1 MSRRGWLLFSAM
13 SVIWGIPYLLIKIA
27 VAELAPATL
36 VLARVAIAAVVL
48 LPITVRRRELAP
60 VLRRWRPLI
69 AYTAVELCVPWFFL
83 AVAEQTLSSS
93 LTGLLLAM
101 VPLVSAVLVVITGHE
116 RLGARRI
123 AGLVM
128 GFAGVAALVGLDIHG
143 SLLAVGAVA
152 IVAVCYAVGPFILA
166 RYLSTSP
173 ELGVVEAS
181 LLVSTVVYL
190 PFGVAQAPA
199 RLPAAPAV
207 VAVVTLGVVCTAV
220 AFVVFF
226 RLIAEVG
233 PARAT
238 VITYVNPAVAL
249 VLGVVVLNESFTL
262 VTGIGFALILAGS
275 VLGTG
280 RDRRPAEETAPA
292 EP

>member
-48 LPITVRRRELAP
+48 LPITIRRGELVPA
-60 VLRRWRPLI
+60 LRRWRPLI
-69 AYTAVELCVPWFFL
+69 AYTAVELCIPWYFL
-83 AVAEQTLSSS
+83 AFAEQTLSSS

-101 VPLVSAVLVVITGHE
+101 VPLVSAILVLATGQE
-116 RLGARRI
+116 RLGARRVV
-123 AGLVM
+123 GLIL
-128 GFAGVAALVGLDIHG
+128 GFAGVAALVGVDIHG
-143 SLLAVGAVA
+143 SALAVGAVA
-152 IVAVCYAVGPFILA
+152 IVAVGYALGPFILA
-166 RYLSTSP
+166 RSLSDLP
-173 ELGVVEAS
+173 DLGVVAAS
-181 LLVSTVVYL
+181 LLVCAVVYL
-190 PFGVAQAPA
+190 PFGIAQAPSTMPGA
-199 RLPAAPAV
+199 RVV
-207 VAVVTLGVVCTAV
+207 VAVVTLGVICTAL
-220 AFVVFF
+220 AFVLFF

-249 VLGVVVLNESFTL
+249 VLGVVVLDEPFTV
-262 VTGIGFALILAGS
+262 VTALGFALILVGS

-280 RDRRPAEETAPA
+280 RDRRRAETPVCA

>member
-27 VAELAPATL
+27 VAELTPATL
-36 VLARVAIAAVVL
+36 VLARVVVAALVL
-48 LPITVRRRELAP
+48 LPITVRRRELVP

-69 AYTAVELCVPWFFL
+69 AYTAVELCVPWYFL
-83 AVAEQTLSSS
+83 AFAEQTLSSS

-101 VPLVSAVLVVITGHE
+101 VPLVSAILVLITGHE
-116 RLGARRI
+116 RLGARRVF
-123 AGLVM
+123 GLIL
-128 GFAGVAALVGLDIHG
+128 GFAGVAALVGLDLHG
-143 SLLAVGAVA
+143 SLVAVGAVA
-152 IVAVCYAVGPFILA
+152 VVAVCYAVGPFILA
-166 RYLSTSP
+166 RYLSDSP
-173 ELGVVEAS
+173 DLGVVAAS
-181 LLVSTVVYL
+181 LLVSAVVYL
-190 PFGVAQAPA
+190 PFGVAQAPNTMPGA
-199 RLPAAPAV
+199 SV
-207 VAVVTLGVVCTAV
+207 VIAVVTLGVVCTAL
-220 AFVVFF
+220 AFVLFF

-249 VLGVVVLNESFTL
+249 VLGVVVLNESFTV
-262 VTGIGFALILAGS
+262 VTAIGFALILVGS

-280 RDRRPAEETAPA
+280 RDRRPAETPVCA

>member
-36 VLARVAIAAVVL
+36 VLARVLIAAVVL
-48 LPITVRRRELAP
+48 LPITVRRRELLP
-60 VLRRWRPLI
+60 VLRRWRPLL
-69 AYTAVELCVPWFFL
+69 AYTAVELIVPWYFL
-83 AVAEQTLSSS
+83 AFAEQTLSSS

-101 VPLVSAVLVVITGHE
+101 VPLVSAILVISTGDE
-116 RLGARRI
+116 RLGVRRVF
-123 AGLVM
+123 GLLL
-128 GFAGVAALVGLDIHG
+128 GFAGVVALVGIDLHG
-143 SLLAVGAVA
+143 SLLAVGAVG
-152 IVAVCYAVGPFILA
+152 IVAVGYALGPFILA
-166 RYLSTSP
+166 RHLSDLP
-173 ELGVVEAS
+173 ELGVVAAS
-181 LLVSTVVYL
+181 LLVSAAVYL
-190 PFGVAQAPA
+190 PFGIAQAPA
-199 RLPAAPAV
+199 GMPSAPAIA
-207 VAVVTLGVVCTAV
+207 AVVTLGIVCTAL
-220 AFVVFF
+220 AFVLFF

-249 VLGVVVLNESFTL
+249 VLGVVVLGESFTV
-262 VTGIGFALILAGS
+262 VTAIGFALILIGS

-280 RDRRPAEETAPA
+280 RDRRRAETPVCA

>member
-36 VLARVAIAAVVL
+36 VLARVAIGVVVL
-48 LPITVRRRELAP
+48 LPITVRRRELVA
-60 VLRRWRPLI
+60 VLRHWRPLI
-69 AYTAVELCVPWFFL
+69 TYTVVELCIPWYFL

-93 LTGLLLAM
+93 LTGLLIAA

-116 RLGARRI
+116 RLGVRRLV
-123 AGLVM
+123 GLIV
-128 GFAGVAALVGLDIHG
+128 GFAGVAALVGVDIHG
-143 SLLAVGAVA
+143 SFLAVGAVA
-152 IVAVCYAVGPFILA
+152 IVAVCYAVGPVIQA
-166 RYLSTSP
+166 RYLSHLP
-173 ELGVVEAS
+173 DLGVVAAS
-181 LLVSTVVYL
+181 LLVTAVVYL
-190 PFGVAQAPA
+190 PFGVAQAPT
-199 RLPAAPAV
+199 RMPSPAALA
-207 VAVVTLGVVCTAV
+207 AIVTLGVVCTAV
-220 AFVVFF
+220 AFVLFF

-249 VLGVVVLNESFTL
+249 VLGVMVLNESLTL
-262 VTGIGFALILAGS
+262 ITVVGFGLILVGS
-275 VLGTG
+275 VLGTV
-280 RDRRPAEETAPA
+280 RERRTQQAAVA

>member
-36 VLARVAIAAVVL
+36 VLARVAIATVVL
-48 LPITVRRRELAP
+48 LPITVQRGELVP
-60 VLRRWRPLI
+60 VLRRWRPLL
-69 AYTAVELCVPWFFL
+69 AYTAVELCIPWYFL
-83 AVAEQTLSSS
+83 AYAEQTLSSS

-101 VPLVSAVLVVITGHE
+101 VPLVSAVLVLATGHE
-116 RLGARRI
+116 RLGARRVV
-123 AGLVM
+123 GLIL

-143 SLLAVGAVA
+143 SALAVGAVA
-152 IVAVCYAVGPFILA
+152 IVAVGYAIGPFILA
-166 RYLSTSP
+166 RNLSDLP
-173 ELGVVEAS
+173 DLGVVAAS
-181 LLVSTVVYL
+181 LLVAAVVYL
-190 PFGVAQAPA
+190 PFGVAQAPGH
-199 RLPAAPAV
+199 LPSAPVLIAV
-207 VAVVTLGVVCTAV
+207 ITLGVICTAL
-220 AFVVFF
+220 AFVLFF

-249 VLGVVVLNESFTL
+249 VLGVVVLNESFTV
-262 VTGIGFALILAGS
+262 VTAIGFALILAGS
-275 VLGTG
+275 VLGTS
-280 RDRRPAEETAPA
+280 RDRSRAETPVCA

>member
-13 SVIWGIPYLLIKIA
+13 SAIWGIPYLLIKIA
-27 VAELAPATL
+27 VAELTPATL
-36 VLARVAIAAVVL
+36 VLARVAIAAIVL
-48 LPITVRRRELAP
+48 LPITIRRGELVP

-69 AYTAVELCVPWFFL
+69 AYTAVELCIPWYFL
-83 AVAEQTLSSS
+83 AFAEQTLSSS

-101 VPLVSAVLVVITGHE
+101 VPLVSAVLVLATGHE
-116 RLGARRI
+116 RLGVRRVV
-123 AGLVM
+123 GLVL

-143 SLLAVGAVA
+143 GALAVGAVA
-152 IVAVCYAVGPFILA
+152 IVAVGYALGPFILA
-166 RYLSTSP
+166 RHLSDLP
-173 ELGVVEAS
+173 DLGVVAAS
-181 LLVSTVVYL
+181 LLVCAVVYL
-190 PFGVAQAPA
+190 PFGVAQAPSTMPGA
-199 RLPAAPAV
+199 DV
-207 VAVVTLGVVCTAV
+207 VGAVVTLGVICTAL
-220 AFVVFF
+220 AFVLFF

-249 VLGVVVLNESFTL
+249 VLGVVVLNESFTV
-262 VTGIGFALILAGS
+262 VTAIGFALILVGS

-280 RDRRPAEETAPA
+280 RDGRRAETPVCA

>member
-36 VLARVAIAAVVL
+36 VLARVAIATVVL
-48 LPITVRRRELAP
+48 LPITVQRGELVP
-60 VLRRWRPLI
+60 VLRRWRPLL
-69 AYTAVELCVPWFFL
+69 AYTAVELCIPWYFL
-83 AVAEQTLSSS
+83 AYAEQTLSSS

-101 VPLVSAVLVVITGHE
+101 VPLVSAVLVLATGHE
-116 RLGARRI
+116 RLGARRVV
-123 AGLVM
+123 GLIL

-143 SLLAVGAVA
+143 SALAVGAVA
-152 IVAVCYAVGPFILA
+152 IVAVGYAIGPFILA
-166 RYLSTSP
+166 RNLSDLP
-173 ELGVVEAS
+173 DLGVVAAS
-181 LLVSTVVYL
+181 LLVAAVVYL
-190 PFGVAQAPA
+190 PFGVAQAPGH
-199 RLPAAPAV
+199 LPSAPVLLAV
-207 VAVVTLGVVCTAV
+207 ITLGVICTAL
-220 AFVVFF
+220 AFVLFF

-249 VLGVVVLNESFTL
+249 VLGVVVLNESFTV
-262 VTGIGFALILAGS
+262 VTAIGFALILAGS
-275 VLGTG
+275 VLGTS
-280 RDRRPAEETAPA
+280 RDRSRAETPVCA

>member
-36 VLARVAIAAVVL
+36 VLARVAIATVVL
-48 LPITVRRRELAP
+48 LPIAVQRGELVP
-60 VLRRWRPLI
+60 VLRRWRPLL
-69 AYTAVELCVPWFFL
+69 AYTAVELCIPWYFL
-83 AVAEQTLSSS
+83 AYAEQTLSSS

-101 VPLVSAVLVVITGHE
+101 VPLVSAVLVLATGHE
-116 RLGARRI
+116 RLGARRVV
-123 AGLVM
+123 GLIL

-143 SLLAVGAVA
+143 SALAVGAVA
-152 IVAVCYAVGPFILA
+152 IVAVGYAIGPFILA
-166 RYLSTSP
+166 RNLSDLP
-173 ELGVVEAS
+173 DLGVVAAS
-181 LLVSTVVYL
+181 LLVAAVVYL
-190 PFGVAQAPA
+190 PFGVAQAPGH
-199 RLPAAPAV
+199 LPSAPVLLAV
-207 VAVVTLGVVCTAV
+207 ITLGVICTAL
-220 AFVVFF
+220 AFVLFF

-249 VLGVVVLNESFTL
+249 VLGVVVLNESFTV
-262 VTGIGFALILAGS
+262 VTAIGFALILAGS
-275 VLGTG
+275 VLGTS
-280 RDRRPAEETAPA
+280 RDRSRAETPVCA

>member
-27 VAELAPATL
+27 VAELTPATL

-48 LPITVRRRELAP
+48 LPITIRRGELVPA
-60 VLRRWRPLI
+60 LRRWRPLI
-69 AYTAVELCVPWFFL
+69 AYTAVELCIPWYFL
-83 AVAEQTLSSS
+83 AFAEQTLSSS

-101 VPLVSAVLVVITGHE
+101 VPLVSAVLVLATGHE
-116 RLGARRI
+116 RLGVRRVVGLI
-123 AGLVM
+123 A

-143 SLLAVGAVA
+143 SALAVGAVA
-152 IVAVCYAVGPFILA
+152 IVAVGYALGPLILA
-166 RYLSTSP
+166 RHLSDLP
-173 ELGVVEAS
+173 DLGVVAAS
-181 LLVSTVVYL
+181 LLVCAVVYL

-199 RLPAAPAV
+199 TMPGAKVV
-207 VAVVTLGVVCTAV
+207 VAVVTLGVICTAL
-220 AFVVFF
+220 AFVLFF

-249 VLGVVVLNESFTL
+249 VLGVVVLNESFTV
-262 VTGIGFALILAGS
+262 VTALGFALILVGS

-280 RDRRPAEETAPA
+280 RDRRRAETPVCA

>member
-27 VAELAPATL
+27 VAELTPATL
-36 VLARVAIAAVVL
+36 VLARVGIAAVVL

-60 VLRRWRPLI
+60 VLRRWRPLL
-69 AYTAVELCVPWFFL
+69 AYTAVELCIPWYFL
-83 AVAEQTLSSS
+83 AFAEQTLSSS

-101 VPLVSAVLVVITGHE
+101 VPLVSAVLVLATGHE
-116 RLGARRI
+116 RLGARRVV
-123 AGLVM
+123 GLIL

-143 SLLAVGAVA
+143 SVLAVGAVA
-152 IVAVCYAVGPFILA
+152 IVAVGYAIGPFILA
-166 RYLSTSP
+166 RNLSDLP
-173 ELGVVEAS
+173 DLGVVAAS
-181 LLVSTVVYL
+181 LLVAAVVYL
-190 PFGVAQAPA
+190 PFGVAQAPGH
-199 RLPAAPAV
+199 LPSAPVLLAV
-207 VAVVTLGVVCTAV
+207 ITLGVICTAL
-220 AFVVFF
+220 AFVLFF

-249 VLGVVVLNESFTL
+249 VLGVVVLNESFTV
-262 VTGIGFALILAGS
+262 VTAIGFALILAGS
-275 VLGTG
+275 VLGTS
-280 RDRRPAEETAPA
+280 RDRSRAETPVCA

>member
-13 SVIWGIPYLLIKIA
+13 SLIWGIPYLLIKIA

-36 VLARVAIAAVVL
+36 VLARVVVAALVL
-48 LPITVRRRELAP
+48 LPVTVRRRELVP
-60 VLRRWRPLI
+60 VLRRWRPLL
-69 AYTAVELCVPWFFL
+69 AYTAVELCVPWYFL

-101 VPLVSAVLVVITGHE
+101 VPLVSAVLVVITGDE
-116 RLGARRI
+116 RLGARRVI
-123 AGLVM
+123 GLVI
-128 GFAGVAALVGLDIHG
+128 GFAGVAALVGVDIHG

-152 IVAVCYAVGPFILA
+152 VVAVCYAVGPFILA
-166 RYLSTSP
+166 RHLSDSP
-173 ELGVVEAS
+173 DLGVVAAS
-181 LLVSTVVYL
+181 LLVSAAVYL
-190 PFGVAQAPA
+190 PFGVAQAPGTMPGA
-199 RLPAAPAV
+199 RVV
-207 VAVVTLGVVCTAV
+207 VAVVTLGVICTAL
-220 AFVVFF
+220 AFVLFF

-249 VLGVVVLNESFTL
+249 VLGVVVLDESFTV
-262 VTGIGFALILAGS
+262 VTAIGFALILVGS
-275 VLGTG
+275 VLGTA
-280 RDRRPAEETAPA
+280 RDRHRAETPVCA

>member
-36 VLARVAIAAVVL
+36 VLARVVVAALVL
-48 LPITVRRRELAP
+48 LPITVRRRELVP
-60 VLRRWRPLI
+60 VLRRWRPLL
-69 AYTAVELCVPWFFL
+69 AYTAVELCVPWYFL

-116 RLGARRI
+116 RLGARRVV
-123 AGLVM
+123 GLVI
-128 GFAGVAALVGLDIHG
+128 GFAGVAALVGIDIHG
-143 SLLAVGAVA
+143 GLLAVGAVA

-166 RYLSTSP
+166 RYLSDSP
-173 ELGVVEAS
+173 DLGVVAAS
-181 LLVSTVVYL
+181 LVVAAVVYL
-190 PFGVAQAPA
+190 PFGVAQAPGAMPGA
-199 RLPAAPAV
+199 RV
-207 VAVVTLGVVCTAV
+207 VAAVVTLGVICTAL
-220 AFVVFF
+220 AFVLFF

-262 VTGIGFALILAGS
+262 VTALGFALILVGS
-275 VLGTG
+275 VLGTS
-280 RDRRPAEETAPA
+280 RDRRRAETPVCA

>member
-36 VLARVAIAAVVL
+36 VLVRVAIGTVVL
-48 LPITVRRRELAP
+48 LPITVRRRELIP
-60 VLRRWRPLI
+60 VLRHWRPLI
-69 AYTAVELCVPWFFL
+69 TYTVVELCIPWYFL

-93 LTGLLLAM
+93 LTGLLIAT
-101 VPLVSAVLVVITGHE
+101 VPLVSAVLVLITGRE
-116 RLGARRI
+116 RLGARRLV
-123 AGLVM
+123 GLVV
-128 GFAGVAALVGLDIHG
+128 GFAGVAALVGVDLHG

-152 IVAVCYAVGPFILA
+152 IVAVCYALGPVIQA
-166 RYLSTSP
+166 RYLSHLP
-173 ELGVVEAS
+173 DLGVVAAS
-181 LLVSTVVYL
+181 LVVTMLVYL
-190 PFGVAQAPA
+190 PFGVAQAPT
-199 RLPAAPAV
+199 RMPSAAAL
-207 VAVVTLGVVCTAV
+207 AAMVTLGVVCTAV
-220 AFVVFF
+220 AFVLFF
-226 RLIAEVG
+226 RLIAEAG

-262 VTGIGFALILAGS
+262 TTAVGFGLILLGS
-275 VLGTG
+275 VWGTS
-280 RDRRPAEETAPA
+280 RERRAETVAA

>member
-27 VAELAPATL
+27 VAELTPATL
-36 VLARVAIAAVVL
+36 VLARVGIAAVVL

-69 AYTAVELCVPWFFL
+69 AYTAVELCVPWYFL
-83 AVAEQTLSSS
+83 AFAEQTLSSS
-93 LTGLLLAM
+93 LTGLLLAT
-101 VPLVSAVLVVITGHE
+101 VPLVSAILVLSTGQE
-116 RLGARRI
+116 RLGVRRV
-123 AGLVM
+123 AGLLL
-128 GFAGVAALVGLDIHG
+128 GFAGVVALVGLDIHG
-143 SLLAVGAVA
+143 SLLAVGAVGV
-152 IVAVCYAVGPFILA
+152 VAVGYALGPFILA
-166 RYLSTSP
+166 RHLSDLP
-173 ELGVVEAS
+173 ELGVVAAS
-181 LLVSTVVYL
+181 LLVSAVVYL
-190 PFGVAQAPA
+190 PFGVAQAP
-199 RLPAAPAV
+199 PGMPSAPV
-207 VAVVTLGVVCTAV
+207 VAAVVTLGVICTAA
-220 AFVVFF
+220 AFVLFF

-249 VLGVVVLNESFTL
+249 VLGVVVLDEAFTI
-262 VTGIGFALILAGS
+262 VTAIGFALILLGS

-280 RDRRPAEETAPA
+280 RDRRPAETPVCA

>member
-36 VLARVAIAAVVL
+36 VLARVAIATVVL
-48 LPITVRRRELAP
+48 LPITVRRGELVP
-60 VLRRWRPLI
+60 VLQRWRPLL
-69 AYTAVELCVPWFFL
+69 AYTAVELCIPWYFL
-83 AVAEQTLSSS
+83 AYAEQTLSSS

-101 VPLVSAVLVVITGHE
+101 VPLVSAVLVLATGHE
-116 RLGARRI
+116 RLGARRVV
-123 AGLVM
+123 GLIL

-143 SLLAVGAVA
+143 SVLAVGAVA
-152 IVAVCYAVGPFILA
+152 IVAVGYALGPFILA
-166 RYLSTSP
+166 RNLSDLPDLGAAAASP
-173 ELGVVEAS
+173 
-181 LLVSTVVYL
+181 LVATVAYL
-190 PFGVAQAPA
+190 PSGVAQAPG
-199 RLPAAPAV
+199 PSPSAPAPL
-207 VAVVTLGVVCTAV
+207 AVVTLGVICTAL
-220 AFVVFF
+220 AFVLFF

-249 VLGVVVLNESFTL
+249 VLGVVVLNESFTV
-262 VTGIGFALILAGS
+262 VTAIGFALILAGS
-275 VLGTG
+275 VLGTS
-280 RDRRPAEETAPA
+280 RDRSRAETPVCA

>member
-36 VLARVAIAAVVL
+36 VLARVTIAAVVL
-48 LPITVRRRELAP
+48 LPITIRRRELVP
-60 VLRRWRPLI
+60 VLQQWRPLI
-69 AYTAVELCVPWFFL
+69 AYTAVELCIPWYFL
-83 AVAEQTLSSS
+83 AFAEQTLSSS

-101 VPLVSAVLVVITGHE
+101 VPLVSAILVLATGHE
-116 RLGARRI
+116 RLGARRVM
-123 AGLVM
+123 GLIL
-128 GFAGVAALVGLDIHG
+128 GFAGVAALVGVDIHG
-143 SLLAVGAVA
+143 SVLAVGAVA
-152 IVAVCYAVGPFILA
+152 IVAVGYALGPFILA
-166 RYLSTSP
+166 RHLSESP
-173 ELGVVEAS
+173 DLGVVAAS
-181 LLVSTVVYL
+181 LLVSTVAYL
-190 PFGVAQAPA
+190 PFGVMQAPSHM
-199 RLPAAPAV
+199 PSAAVLGAV
-207 VAVVTLGVVCTAV
+207 ITLGVICTAV
-220 AFVVFF
+220 AFVLFF

-249 VLGVVVLNESFTL
+249 VLGVVVLNESFTV
-262 VTGIGFALILAGS
+262 VTGIGFALILVGS

-280 RDRRPAEETAPA
+280 RDRRPAEETAVV